1 MAQPKRTLEQ
11 CHKRRT
17 AEQTPAFSLVTI
29 TETVYLLIKLSA
41 GQNLIVAAPH
51 VGVSEML
58 KLTPAT
64 AALKFYVRFLCWN
77 YYHRGAQKWTRFLL
91 NYLKVITSRFE
102 NVMKWCSWIKV
113 LFLFRQIVNNQCKK
127 NVQKRFRYTAKHRL
141 CKQRKSTTDLNVEH
155 LHFSTVCRRRMHCK
169 MYIHLTYVR
178 LSQCCV
184 CKYRTVGVARENGA
198 SISFYFGQQ
207 RCWLSVIR
215 SFDEIRSIYFLC
227 SEMNRIRNG
236 ES

>member
-1 MAQPKRTLEQ
+1 MMAQPKRTLEQ

-102 NVMKWCSWIKV
+102 NVMK
-113 LFLFRQIVNNQCKK
+113 
-127 NVQKRFRYTAKHRL
+127 
-141 CKQRKSTTDLNVEH
+141 
-155 LHFSTVCRRRMHCK
+155 
-169 MYIHLTYVR
+169 
-178 LSQCCV
+178 
-184 CKYRTVGVARENGA
+184 
-198 SISFYFGQQ
+198 
-207 RCWLSVIR
+207 
-215 SFDEIRSIYFLC
+215 
-227 SEMNRIRNG
+227 
-236 ES
+236 